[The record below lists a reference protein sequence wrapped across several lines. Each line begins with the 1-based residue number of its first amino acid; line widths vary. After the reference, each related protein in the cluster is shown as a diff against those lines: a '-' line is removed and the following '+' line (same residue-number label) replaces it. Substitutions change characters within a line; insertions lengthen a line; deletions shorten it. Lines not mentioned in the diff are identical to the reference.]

1 MLVATE
7 GQVPIITASAR
18 DHRGNCSAILTV
30 VRLEAKGK
38 LQRENLLS
46 ENAGLLLHAH
56 LDVLLFQF
64 LVMVMIS
71 P

>member
-1 MLVATE
+1 MYSVM
-7 GQVPIITASAR
+7 
-18 DHRGNCSAILTV
+18 
-30 VRLEAKGK
+30 LEAKGK

-71 P
+71 PQKALESEKRIYANCNITMK